1 MANVIES
8 DYQGIQRT
16 AENIRSMG
24 EGLNAELSKAYHSVA
39 EMHNSWYGK
48 RYNTLVQ
55 DFNNLIP
62 QINQMLNLV
71 VVEIPNTLDKIAQNY
86 SKMDTE
92 PLAAKTRNTLKKISN
107 LSISNDIGMRF
118 LTGEVSEIQTKVSN
132 NFKNSISKM
141 NEIESQCMSMKWTS
155 EAADAFI
162 NTFKRMKNQI
172 SSEFENINAQFSKLM
187 KQALEDMENTE
198 KANTVQ

>member
-1 MANVIES
+1 MPNVIES

-24 EGLNAELSKAYHSVA
+24 EELNREIAKAYQSVA

-62 QINQMLNLV
+62 QINQMLELV
-71 VVEIPNTLDKIAQNY
+71 VVQIPNTLDQIAQNY
-86 SKMDTE
+86 SRMDTE
-92 PLAAKTRNTLKKISN
+92 PLSAKTRNTLQKISN
-107 LSISNDIGMRF
+107 LTISNDVGMRF
-118 LTGEVSEIQTKVSN
+118 LTGEVSEGQTKVSN
-132 NFKNSISKM
+132 NFKNSTTKM
-141 NEIESQCMSMKWTS
+141 NEIESQCSSMKWKS
-155 EAADAFI
+155 EAADAFT
-162 NTFKRMKNQI
+162 NQFKKIKNEI
-172 SSEFENINAQFSKLM
+172 SSEFENINSQFVKLM
-187 KQALEDMENTE
+187 NQALEDMEATE